1 MSMQSAEAGTRF
13 RLSFQAIQTA
23 SVFLLLVALCV
34 YSSFKTDTFFTWDN
48 IVYNLLTNAAYVGV
62 IACGMTFVMIAGGF
76 DLSVSS
82 ITAVCSVVAVLTLQ
96 ALSGMGPWV
105 AIPAAILV
113 SIAVGAA
120 LGAVNGVLIAY
131 VGVNPFVV
139 TLSTMLI
146 FRGLALVITH
156 GGQSIEVPTALRT
169 LFRGFYWG
177 RVGILP
183 GSEFHL
189 SVPILILIGVFI
201 VFLCLLR
208 STRFGHYVHAVGG
221 NETASWLAGVN
232 TAYVK
237 AITYIL
243 SGVTCGIAA
252 LIYAGMSN
260 TAQAGSYQGLEMVVI
275 ASVIVGGT
283 PLGGGQGGLWLT
295 LNGLLLLS
303 VIENLLTQSGVS
315 EEYRNIVRGA
325 IIVAVVAVDVTLR
338 RNRTAKRG

>member
-1 MSMQSAEAGTRF
+1 
-13 RLSFQAIQTA
+13 
-23 SVFLLLVALCV
+23 VFLLLVALCV
-34 YSSFKTDTFFTWDN
+34 YSSLKTDTFFTWDN
-48 IVYNLLTNAAYVGV
+48 LVHNLLTNAAYTGV

-96 ALSGMGPWV
+96 ALAGMGPWV
-105 AIPAAILV
+105 AIPAAILA
-113 SIAVGAA
+113 SIAAGAA
-120 LGAVNGVLIAY
+120 LGASNGVLIAY

-156 GGQSIEVPTALRT
+156 GGLSIEVPPALRDA
-169 LFRGFYWG
+169 FRGFYWG
-177 RVGILP
+177 RVGLWP
-183 GSEFHL
+183 GSEHRF
-189 SVPILILIGVFI
+189 SVPILIFVAVFI

-208 STRFGHYVHAVGG
+208 STRFGHYVYAVGG

-232 TAYVK
+232 TPSVK

-243 SGVTCGIAA
+243 SGLTCGIAA

-260 TAQAGSYQGLEMVVI
+260 TAQAASYQGLEMVVI

-303 VIENLLTQSGVS
+303 VIENLLTQSGVT

-325 IIVAVVAVDVTLR
+325 IIVTVVAIDVTLR
-338 RNRTAKRG
+338 RTRTARRA